1 MRLLSIIC
9 CLLFANAWAQD
20 DVSNPRASLEEA
32 RTNERN
38 ILDQIN
44 QVDRSL
50 SEIAA
55 ETNDLQQRISDY
67 EASRVRHQ
75 DDVASANALLERRRE
90 DVSTRVGA
98 LYKLQRRGLA
108 RLMFGAEDASEL
120 RRRMRYL
127 RSLVEGD
134 AGHLAEFQENLAR
147 RKLAM
152 DAMQQDLDSLTALR
166 AELQLKEADLRDQ
179 RAQRTSI
186 LDEIR
191 SKKDL
196 AMRALAEQARARKGL
211 SNRLAPPVRLP
222 DSNTDAAAM
231 ATSVNFRTLHGKL
244 PWPVSSGRVVRR
256 FGRYTDAY
264 TGKRANSMGIDVSVS
279 FGAPIRAVAPGTVK
293 LAEFISGYGQTVAIE
308 HGPYTTVYAHADKL
322 LVRRGQQIRSGQEI
336 ARAGSTG
343 LTSGA
348 DNMLTFEIRYNGSP
362 QDPIPWLS
370 PR

>member
-1 MRLLSIIC
+1 
-9 CLLFANAWAQD
+9 
-20 DVSNPRASLEEA
+20 
-32 RTNERN
+32 
-38 ILDQIN
+38 
-44 QVDRSL
+44 
-50 SEIAA
+50 
-55 ETNDLQQRISDY
+55 
-67 EASRVRHQ
+67 
-75 DDVASANALLERRRE
+75 
-90 DVSTRVGA
+90 
-98 LYKLQRRGLA
+98 
-108 RLMFGAEDASEL
+108 MFGAEDASEL

-179 RAQRTSI
+179 RAQRTAI

-222 DSNTDAAAM
+222 DANNDAAAM

>member
-38 ILDQIN
+38 ILDQID

-179 RAQRTSI
+179 RAHPSWMRFVP
-186 LDEIR
+186 
-191 SKKDL
+191 KKISL
-196 AMRALAEQARARKGL
+196 CGLWLNKLVPVKG
-211 SNRLAPPVRLP
+211 
-222 DSNTDAAAM
+222 
-231 ATSVNFRTLHGKL
+231 
-244 PWPVSSGRVVRR
+244 
-256 FGRYTDAY
+256 
-264 TGKRANSMGIDVSVS
+264 
-279 FGAPIRAVAPGTVK
+279 
-293 LAEFISGYGQTVAIE
+293 
-308 HGPYTTVYAHADKL
+308 
-322 LVRRGQQIRSGQEI
+322 
-336 ARAGSTG
+336 
-343 LTSGA
+343 
-348 DNMLTFEIRYNGSP
+348 
-362 QDPIPWLS
+362 
-370 PR
+370 

>member
-1 MRLLSIIC
+1 MRWFWMFLIVALPAS
-9 CLLFANAWAQD
+9 AQN
-20 DVSNPRASLEEA
+20 VEPREMLETA
-32 RTNERN
+32 RTDERN
-38 ILDQIN
+38 VLDQIN
-44 QVDRSL
+44 DVDRQLHEVSA
-50 SEIAA
+50 EAA
-55 ETNDLQQRISDY
+55 DLQQRISDY
-67 EASRVRHQ
+67 EASRLRHQ
-75 DDVASANALLERRRE
+75 DEVASANALLERRRE

-108 RLMFGAEDASEL
+108 RMVFGVEDSSEL

-127 RSLVEGD
+127 QALVEGD
-134 AGHLAEFQENLAR
+134 AGHLKEFQENLAR

-152 DAMQQDLDSLTALR
+152 DAMEQDLSSLTALR

-179 RAQRTSI
+179 RTQRTAL

-191 SKKDL
+191 SRKDL
-196 AMRALAEQARARKGL
+196 ALRALSEQARARKGL
-211 SNRLAPPVRLP
+211 SNRLTPPVRLP
-222 DSNTDAAAM
+222 DEMPGAADLV
-231 ATSVNFRTLHGKL
+231 TSVSFRSLHGKL

-256 FGRYTDAY
+256 FGRYTDSY
-264 TGKRANSMGIDVSVS
+264 TGKRANSMGIDVAVS

-322 LVRRGQQIRSGQEI
+322 LVRRGQTVQSGQEI
-336 ARAGSTG
+336 GRAGNTG

-348 DNMLTFEIRYNGSP
+348 EHMLTFEVRYNGTP
-362 QDPIPWLS
+362 QDPIPWMA

>member
-1 MRLLSIIC
+1 M
-9 CLLFANAWAQD
+9 
-20 DVSNPRASLEEA
+20 
-32 RTNERN
+32 
-38 ILDQIN
+38 
-44 QVDRSL
+44 
-50 SEIAA
+50 
-55 ETNDLQQRISDY
+55 
-67 EASRVRHQ
+67 
-75 DDVASANALLERRRE
+75 ASANALLERRRE
-90 DVSTRVGA
+90 DVATRVGA

-108 RLMFGAEDASEL
+108 RLVFGAEDASEL

-147 RKLAM
+147 RTLAM

-166 AELQLKEADLRDQ
+166 AELQLKEADLRSQ
-179 RAQRTSI
+179 RAQRTAI

-191 SKKDL
+191 SKKDV
-196 AMRALAEQARARKGL
+196 AMRALAEQSRARVGL
-211 SNRLAPPVRLP
+211 SNRLAPPIRTQVEDP
-222 DSNTDAAAM
+222 AAI
-231 ATSVNFRTLHGKL
+231 ATSVNFRTLHGTL

-264 TGKRANSMGIDVSVS
+264 TGKRANSMGIDVDVS
-279 FGAPIRAVAPGTVK
+279 FGAPIRAIAAGKVK
-293 LAEFISGYGQTVAIE
+293 LAEFISGYGQTVALE

-322 LVRRGQQIRSGQEI
+322 LVRRGQQVSAGQEI
-336 ARAGSTG
+336 GRAGNTG

>member
-1 MRLLSIIC
+1 MV
-9 CLLFANAWAQD
+9 LFAQAWAQD
-20 DVSNPRASLEEA
+20 TLEPSDMLEEA
-32 RTNERN
+32 RTDERN

-44 QVDRSL
+44 NVDRQL

-55 ETNDLQQRISDY
+55 EADDLQQRISDY
-67 EASRVRHQ
+67 EASRLRHQ
-75 DDVASANALLERRRE
+75 DDVASANAMLERRRE
-90 DVSTRVGA
+90 DVATRVGA

-108 RLMFGAEDASEL
+108 RLIFGAEDAGEL

-134 AGHLAEFQENLAR
+134 AGHLAEFQENLER
-147 RKLAM
+147 RQLAM

-166 AELQLKEADLRDQ
+166 AEFQLKEADLRAQ
-179 RAQRTSI
+179 RAQRTAI

-196 AMRALAEQARARKGL
+196 AMRALAEQARASKGL
-211 SNRLAPPVRLP
+211 SNRLGPKANITVNEPSDLV
-222 DSNTDAAAM
+222 
-231 ATSVNFRTLHGKL
+231 TSVNFRTLHSKL

-256 FGRYTDAY
+256 FGRYMDPY
-264 TGKRANSMGIDVSVS
+264 TGKKANSMGIDIAVS
-279 FGAPIRAVAPGTVK
+279 FGAPIRAVAAGKVK

-322 LVRRGQQIRSGQEI
+322 MVRRGQQVRDGQEI
-336 ARAGSTG
+336 ARAGNTG
-343 LTSGA
+343 LTTGA
-348 DNMLTFEIRYNGSP
+348 DNMVTFEIRYNGSP
-362 QDPIPWLS
+362 QDPLPWLA